1 VGSEHEVR
9 EIIRGMKRDSRYKSL
24 SSKEDVRKIVQRI
37 RRNKM
42 RREYQDGLDELSIEE
57 EIMVQNVDDREQ
69 KHPTLTVL
77 SSDNFLP
84 FRTPLICSLILEDIA
99 FNKH

>member
-1 VGSEHEVR
+1 
-9 EIIRGMKRDSRYKSL
+9 MKKDSKYKSL
-24 SSKEDVRKIVQRI
+24 SSKEDVRKVVRRI

-42 RREYQDGLDELSIEE
+42 RREFQDGLDELSIEE
-57 EIMVQNVDDREQ
+57 EIMVHNVDDREQ
-69 KHPTLTVL
+69 RHPTLTVL

-84 FRTPLICSLILEDIA
+84 FRAPLICSLILEDMA